1 MALLDLLTDPSIA
14 ASWAEKYGEQ
24 LEVIPVE
31 EVRETTTAILRLVR
45 DELATEEDSDLR
57 YLVEDVTRA
66 WSEAGVTPRQ
76 MSRFLRGLPT
86 TAVIT
91 VEEPDPIDVTELNE
105 IVDDLL
111 LWSLEARMERLH
123 TIVDQQ
129 REEMEELSTP
139 FIELYRGIA
148 VLPLI
153 GTLDSERAE
162 RVMETL
168 LQGIAENGTRV
179 VVLDITGVPS
189 VDTFVAERIVKS
201 VTAARM
207 MGAHCILS
215 GLGPNIALTMVRL
228 GVELHTVE
236 TTARLSSALEMAFER
251 LHLQIVNAERSG

>member
-1 MALLDLLTDPSIA
+1 MGLKDILADPAIA
-14 ASWAEKYGEQ
+14 AAWAERFGPQ
-24 LEVIPVE
+24 LEVIPSE
-31 EVRETTTAILRLVR
+31 EVHETTQAITRLLRLAP
-45 DELATEEDSDLR
+45 DEGEDSDLR
-57 YLVEDVTRA
+57 YLLEDVTRA
-66 WSEAGVTPRQ
+66 WSEAGVETRQ

-86 TAVIT
+86 VAIATL
-91 VEEPDPIDVTELNE
+91 ESPDATDVTELNE

-139 FIELYRGIA
+139 FIELYKGIA

-168 LQGIAENGTRV
+168 LQGIAANGTRV

-236 TTARLSSALEMAFER
+236 TTARLSNALEMAFER
-251 LHLQIVNAERSG
+251 LHLKIVRAEAD

>member
-1 MALLDLLTDPSIA
+1 MGLMEILADPTINTV
-14 ASWAEKYGEQ
+14 WAERFGEQ
-24 LEVIPVE
+24 LEVIPLE
-31 EVRETTTAILRLVR
+31 EVHETTTAILRLMR
-45 DELATEEDSDLR
+45 DDLTTTEDGDLR

-86 TAVIT
+86 TAILT
-91 VEEPDPIDVTELNE
+91 IEEPDPGDVTELNE
-105 IVDDLL
+105 VVDDLL

-168 LQGIAENGTRV
+168 LEGMQPKGFT
-179 VVLDITGVPS
+179 
-189 VDTFVAERIVKS
+189 
-201 VTAARM
+201 
-207 MGAHCILS
+207 
-215 GLGPNIALTMVRL
+215 LTVM
-228 GVELHTVE
+228 
-236 TTARLSSALEMAFER
+236 
-251 LHLQIVNAERSG
+251 